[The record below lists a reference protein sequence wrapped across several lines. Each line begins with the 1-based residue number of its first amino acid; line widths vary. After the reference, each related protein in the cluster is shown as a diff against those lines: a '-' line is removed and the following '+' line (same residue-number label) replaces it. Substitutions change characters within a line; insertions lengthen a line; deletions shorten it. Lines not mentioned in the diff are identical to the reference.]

1 MAGDGVY
8 DIFDDLGLAKADN
21 PDGGTKTLSEN
32 DKGSK
37 ATPKFLEV
45 RFTKSKLLGDEK
57 EDSTGGKIERI
68 SLPFHHDKAIA
79 DQVSA
84 KIENQWSSAAGG
96 AITNAIANKVQSLAT
111 TYANQISSFLS
122 QASMFKYDAG
132 NTQKTLQIPFI
143 VPLALASKSALLNNA
158 AKKMRDTFNMLEGIL
173 YPGFWGLLLPPLMEL
188 TIGGLYRRFYGFITG
203 VNISP
208 SNNDMFQ
215 DPSSGEYFNMV
226 YEGTITFS
234 NLFLYYHG
242 GGNEN
247 EHFDIDST
255 NKAVLFGDVPLEEK
269 AFYSGYKLN
278 ADVYYF
284 STDANSRANV
294 SLLFQESSAINIT
307 VPDSRSSCE
316 SATSATTVILPAE
329 WLSDKN
335 LSVSN
340 AIVTLR
346 NALHNSGN
354 ASLYNS
360 QVSTLN
366 NQLAELSRN
375 MASSVGVGNLLDV
388 NKLPA
393 DALTSYRNQA
403 LQMIQKARNSM
414 GI

>member
-1 MAGDGVY
+1 MAEAGVY

-37 ATPKFLEV
+37 ATAKFLEV
-45 RFTKSKLLGDEK
+45 RFTKSSLLGEG
-57 EDSTGGKIERI
+57 DSTGGKIERI
-68 SLPFHHDKAIA
+68 SLPFHHDKAIS

-84 KIENQWSSAAGG
+84 KIENQWTSASTVLASGVSHVVQNFMTSGG
-96 AITNAIANKVQSLAT
+96 GED
-111 TYANQISSFLS
+111 QIGSFLK

-203 VNISP
+203 VNIAP
-208 SNNDMFQ
+208 TNNDMFQ

-234 NLFLYYHG
+234 NLFLYYHDG
-242 GGNEN
+242 GSGND
-247 EHFDIDST
+247 HFDIDLS
-255 NKAVLFGDVPLEEK
+255 NKAVLFGDEPLKENS
-269 AFYSGYKLN
+269 FYSGYKLN
-278 ADVYYF
+278 GDVYYF

-294 SLLFQESSAINIT
+294 SLLFQESSAVNIT
-307 VPDSRSSCE
+307 VPNSKSSCE
-316 SATSATTVILPAE
+316 SATSATTIILPAE

-340 AIVTLR
+340 AIVTLK

-393 DALTSYRNQA
+393 DSLTSYRNQA
-403 LQMIQKARNSM
+403 LQMIQNARNSM

>member
-1 MAGDGVY
+1 MAEAGVY

-21 PDGGTKTLSEN
+21 PGGGTKTLSEN

-45 RFTKSKLLGDEK
+45 RFTKSDLLGEG
-57 EDSTGGKIERI
+57 DSTGGKIKRI
-68 SLPFHHDKAIA
+68 SLPFHHDKAIS

-84 KIENQWSSAAGG
+84 KIENQWASSNTPLGKAVSNSIQNLMTSVNGES
-96 AITNAIANKVQSLAT
+96 NIA
-111 TYANQISSFLS
+111 SFLT

-203 VNISP
+203 VNIAP
-208 SNNDMFQ
+208 TNNDMFQ

-242 GGNEN
+242 GGKGNQ
-247 EHFDIDST
+247 HFDIDLD
-255 NKAVLFGDVPLEEK
+255 NKAVLFGDYSLNR
-269 AFYSGYKLN
+269 ADFYNGYVLGN
-278 ADVYYF
+278 TGVYYF
-284 STDANSRANV
+284 SIDSDSRANV
-294 SLLFQESSAINIT
+294 SLLFHESSATVIT
-307 VPDSRSSCE
+307 IPEPKNSCNSTIVKNFIQCPEAFRTAFPDSVFSNIRQLNYLLLE
-316 SATSATTVILPAE
+316 SNNTGYNNTIVSDLNIRIAE
-329 WLSDKN
+329 VN
-335 LSVSN
+335 
-340 AIVTLR
+340 TR
-346 NALHNSGN
+346 
-354 ASLYNS
+354 
-360 QVSTLN
+360 
-366 NQLAELSRN
+366 
-375 MASSVGVGNLLDV
+375 VGNSISSMTDD
-388 NKLPA
+388 NKKYWERVLTTLIN
-393 DALTSYRNQA
+393 DAKS
-403 LQMIQKARNSM
+403 SM